1 MQVISV
7 GKRTQGV
14 QILDL
19 KRAHNI
25 GIQLRSL
32 RKPIPELCR
41 ALQNK
46 QESLLTMEVLTVML
60 NTLPN
65 EEDIALLQ
73 AYQGNPSDLAEVEM

>member
-1 MQVISV
+1 MNV
-7 GKRTQGV
+7 GKKTQGV
-14 QILDL
+14 QVLDL

-32 RKPIPELCR
+32 RKPILGLCH
-41 ALQNK
+41 ALRHK
-46 QESLLTMEVLTVML
+46 DEAMLTMEVLTVML

-73 AYQGNPSDLAEVEM
+73 GYQGDPCELAEVEM